1 MGISRGFHSGVHVL
15 DACLVGAVRQAR
27 ARRKKKKK
35 SKRRGFM
42 DKQREG
48 CCTVEEEGEN
58 SFFLL
63 LNVQFGIGFFFFS
76 FCFNMLYPSYCNC
89 TNLHL
94 FHVGFHLCSCP
105 TLMLL
110 LLRCFIYLFIL
121 FVVVLD
127 DIHHYKTFFSS

>member
-15 DACLVGAVRQAR
+15 DACLVGAAR
-27 ARRKKKKK
+27 AGRKKKKK
-35 SKRRGFM
+35 RQERQEKGFYGQAKGKMLHCSRGRR
-42 DKQREG
+42 EL
-48 CCTVEEEGEN
+48 
-58 SFFLL
+58 FLFAL
-63 LNVQFGIGFFFFS
+63 KCSVWDRLFFFF
-76 FCFNMLYPSYCNC
+76 MLYPSYCNC

-110 LLRCFIYLFIL
+110 LLRCFIYLFSL

-127 DIHHYKTFFSS
+127 DIYHYKTFFSS